1 METQKTELYFYLI
14 RDSKYVMCDIDLCAQ
29 SERSIEIKLFDIG
42 SSKELSELLFLPCFI
57 DPYPYGAKHSYD
69 DYGRMIA
76 GYINSIKV
84 DWNYSKY
91 EKMLT
96 NPTVRIIFIDT
107 FLLEKVKELLNRKEY
122 KKNDA
127 FRCAYELIFS
137 KQLLRPN
144 VWREYPI
151 CKSCGGTG
159 NAYAGL
165 NEIDCEKCKGRGF
178 ILNN

>member
-1 METQKTELYFYLI
+1 METPKTELYFYLI

-29 SERSIEIKLFDIG
+29 SERSIEIRLFDIG

-57 DPYPYGAKHSYD
+57 DPYPYGARHSYD

-96 NPTVRIIFIDT
+96 NPTVRIVFMDT
-107 FLLEKVKELLNRKEY
+107 FLLEKVKELINGKEE
-122 KKNDA
+122 K
-127 FRCAYELIFS
+127 S
-137 KQLLRPN
+137 KCSKPTH

-151 CKSCGGTG
+151 CKQCGGTG
-159 NAYAGL
+159 NSYAGL
-165 NEIDCEKCKGRGF
+165 NEIDCETCKGKGYIF
-178 ILNN
+178 